1 MSNYQHLNNKSHQ
14 NIKVQTKHSAQL
26 GDAIA
31 SCLTFP
37 SEFGDVHSEYPILFR
52 KDPKTNEF
60 CSIAV
65 FGFEQGENLFLQSQ
79 QWQANYI
86 PAAVKKGPFL
96 IGFQN
101 QTQQGGNAEEAVI
114 NIDMD
119 NPRLN
124 QKEGESIFLSD
135 GTPSAYTEE
144 INSLLQSIHQGIEFS
159 TAMFVAFNEFKLIE
173 PVTVDIELD
182 NGQKLQLQDNY
193 TIHEEKLANLDG
205 KALEKLNKAGF
216 LQAAFLV
223 VASLNNIKNLVE
235 LKNMQVA

>member
-14 NIKVQTKHSAQL
+14 DIKVQTKHSALL

-37 SEFGDVHSEYPILFR
+37 TEFGDVQSEYPILFR
-52 KDPKTNEF
+52 KDPQTDEF

-65 FGFEQGENLFLQSQ
+65 FGFEQGENLFLQNE

-101 QTQQGGNAEEAVI
+101 KTQQGGNVEEAVI
-114 NIDMD
+114 NIDLN
-119 NPRLN
+119 NPRIN
-124 QKEGESIFLSD
+124 KAEGEAIFLSD
-135 GTPSAYTEE
+135 GSPSSYTEQM
-144 INSLLQSIHQGIEFS
+144 NSLLHAIHQGIEFS
-159 TAMFVAFNEFKLIE
+159 TAMFSAFSEFELIE

-193 TIHEEKLANLDG
+193 TIHEETLANLDG
-205 KALEKLNKAGF
+205 KALEELNKAGF

-223 VASLNNIKNLVE
+223 VASLNNIKKLVE
-235 LKNMQVA
+235 LKNKKIS

>member
-14 NIKVQTKHSAQL
+14 DIKVQTKHSALL

-31 SCLTFP
+31 SSLTFP
-37 SEFGDVHSEYPILFR
+37 TEFGDVHSEYPILFR
-52 KDPKTNEF
+52 KDPQTGEF

-65 FGFEQGENLFLQSQ
+65 FGFEQGENLFLQHEK
-79 QWQANYI
+79 WLANYV

-101 QTQQGGNAEEAVI
+101 QTAQGGKAEEAVI

-119 NPRLN
+119 NPRVSKN
-124 QKEGESIFLSD
+124 DGEAIFHID
-135 GTPSAYTEE
+135 GSPTTYTEE
-144 INSLLQSIHQGIEFS
+144 MNSLLHTINQGIEFS
-159 TAMFVAFNEFKLIE
+159 KAMFAALNEYELIE
-173 PVTVDIELD
+173 PVTVDIELN

-205 KALEKLNKAGF
+205 KALENLNKAGF

-223 VASLNNIKNLVE
+223 VASLRNIKKLVE
-235 LKNMQVA
+235 LKNKQIT

>member
-14 NIKVQTKHSAQL
+14 DIKVQTKHSALL

-37 SEFGDVHSEYPILFR
+37 TEFGDVQSEYPILFR
-52 KDPKTNEF
+52 KDPQTDEF

-65 FGFEQGENLFLQSQ
+65 FGFEQGENLFLQNE

-101 QTQQGGNAEEAVI
+101 QTQQGGNAEEAII

-119 NPRLN
+119 NPRIN
-124 QKEGESIFLSD
+124 QKEGEAIFLSD
-135 GTPSAYTEE
+135 GSPSPYTEQM
-144 INSLLQSIHQGIEFS
+144 NSLLHSIHQGIEFS
-159 TAMFVAFNEFKLIE
+159 TAMFAAFSEFGLIE

-193 TIHEEKLANLDG
+193 TIHEETLANLDG
-205 KALEKLNKAGF
+205 QALEKLNKAGF

-223 VASLNNIKNLVE
+223 VASLNNIKKLVE
-235 LKNMQVA
+235 LKNKQTS